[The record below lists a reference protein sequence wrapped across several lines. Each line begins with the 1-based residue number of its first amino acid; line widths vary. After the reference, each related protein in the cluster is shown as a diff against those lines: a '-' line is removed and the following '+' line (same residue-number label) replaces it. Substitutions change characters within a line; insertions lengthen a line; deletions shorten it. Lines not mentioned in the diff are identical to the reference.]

1 MKTEKELSEEMGLD
15 RKHLIRMRKEGLK
28 GWHRKGNTV
37 MYDSDG
43 EHAVRNVVQKEL
55 CVSELSEP
63 LPDPVEKEMVV
74 TNIPF
79 NSRMVIC
86 GDVRVKVHSN
96 QNFKRG
102 MKLRARPPLTND
114 SKLWVLVGRSPRWK
128 GKW

>member
-1 MKTEKELSEEMGLD
+1 
-15 RKHLIRMRKEGLK
+15 
-28 GWHRKGNTV
+28 

-55 CVSELSEP
+55 SVSELSEP

-86 GDVRVKVHSN
+86 GDVRVKVRSN

-102 MKLRARPPLTND
+102 MKLRARPPLTNE